1 MTVSL
6 MAPETH
12 DLSRNGL
19 IPMAK
24 FDSVQDYLNAL
35 PEPQQQ
41 ITDELLPIIEAAL
54 PGTGALYQG
63 HPVWSA
69 GERPGKSPVCYVKA
83 YSSYVTFGLW
93 KGQMLT
99 DPSGRL
105 DAGAR
110 GMAGIKLRLPR
121 RHRRRPVHRLAAPGT
136 SHGSDHQ
143 KLTQDAN
150 APGML

>member
-1 MTVSL
+1 
-6 MAPETH
+6 
-12 DLSRNGL
+12 
-19 IPMAK
+19 MAK

-69 GERPGKSPVCYVKA
+69 GEKPGKSPVCYVKA
-83 YSSYVTFGLW
+83 YSSYVTFGFW

-105 DAGAR
+105 DAGTR
-110 GMAGIKLRLPR
+110 GMAGIKLRS
-121 RHRRRPVHRLAAPGT
+121 LADIDADLFT
-136 SHGSDHQ
+136 DWLHQARAMEATTGS
-143 KLTQDAN
+143 
-150 APGML
+150 